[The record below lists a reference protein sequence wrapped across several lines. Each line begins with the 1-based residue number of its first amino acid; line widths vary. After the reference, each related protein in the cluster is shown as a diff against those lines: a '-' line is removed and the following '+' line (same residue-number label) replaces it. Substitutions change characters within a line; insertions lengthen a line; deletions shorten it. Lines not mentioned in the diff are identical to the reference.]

1 MNRPVIQIR
10 DLSAFRGMRRALT
23 GVTFDLH
30 AGEFVALL
38 GLNGAG
44 KSTLLETL
52 AGLLAGYGGSCIV
65 QEKELRDYARRD
77 LSRQVSFL
85 PQWQFGPTGF
95 SVRQIVA
102 MGRYPHS
109 AGWTESPEDQRAI
122 DAALEACQCAH
133 VADRGFQTLSGGERQ
148 RALLASALAQET
160 KILALDEPSA
170 HADPPL
176 QASLFS
182 LLRDRASQGNL
193 CIAAVHD
200 INLAVAFATR
210 VILLHEGGVVYDGKV
225 DELLASK
232 AFAAV
237 FGPQITVLQDTAGRS
252 FAAYSQR
259 LQA

>member
-1 MNRPVIQIR
+1 MMSAIQIR
-10 DLSAFRGMRRALT
+10 DLSAFRGARLVLSN
-23 GVTFDLH
+23 VTFNLH
-30 AGEFVALL
+30 SGEFIALL

-65 QEKELRDYARRD
+65 HGKELRTYSRRD

-122 DAALEACQCAH
+122 NAALEACQCAH
-133 VADRGFQTLSGGERQ
+133 LAGRGFQTLSGGERQ
-148 RALLASALAQET
+148 RALLAAALAQET

-176 QASLFS
+176 QASLFA

-193 CIAAVHD
+193 CMAAVHD

-210 VILLHEGGVVYDGKV
+210 AILLHDGGVAYDGKV
-225 DELLASK
+225 DGLLTSS
-232 AFAAV
+232 AFAEV
-237 FGPQITVLQDTAGRS
+237 FGPRITVLHDTAGRS

-259 LQA
+259 LRR

>member
-1 MNRPVIQIR
+1 MTPVIQIR
-10 DLSAFRGMRRALT
+10 DLSAFRGARRVLSN
-23 GVTFDLH
+23 VTFDLNS
-30 AGEFVALL
+30 GEFVALL

-52 AGLLAGYGGSCIV
+52 AGLLLGYGGSCLV
-65 QEKELRDYARRD
+65 QNKELRSYSRRD

-122 DAALEACQCAH
+122 NAALEACQCAH
-133 VADRGFQTLSGGERQ
+133 LAGRGFQTLSGGERQ

-176 QASLFS
+176 QASLFA
-182 LLRDRASQGNL
+182 LLRDRATQGNL

-210 VILLHEGGVVYDGKV
+210 AILLHNGGVAYDGKV
-225 DELLASK
+225 DGLLASN
-232 AFAAV
+232 AFSVV
-237 FGPQITVLQDTAGRS
+237 FGPQITVLQDMAGRS
-252 FAAYSQR
+252 FAAYAQR
-259 LQA
+259 LQG

>member
-1 MNRPVIQIR
+1 MTPVIQIR
-10 DLSAFRGMRRALT
+10 DLSAFRGARRVLSN
-23 GVTFDLH
+23 VTFDLNS
-30 AGEFVALL
+30 GEFVALL

-52 AGLLAGYGGSCIV
+52 AGLLTGYGGSCLV
-65 QEKELRDYARRD
+65 QNKELCSYARRD

-122 DAALEACQCAH
+122 NAALEACQCAH
-133 VADRGFQTLSGGERQ
+133 LAGRGFQTLSGGERQ

-176 QASLFS
+176 QASLFA
-182 LLRDRASQGNL
+182 LLRDRATQGNL

-210 VILLHEGGVVYDGKV
+210 AIMLHNGGVAYDGKV
-225 DELLASK
+225 DGLLASN
-232 AFAAV
+232 AFSVV
-237 FGPQITVLQDTAGRS
+237 FGPQITVLQDMAGRS
-252 FAAYSQR
+252 FAAYAQR
-259 LQA
+259 LQG

>member
-1 MNRPVIQIR
+1 MTPAIQLR
-10 DLSAFRGMRRALT
+10 DLSAFRGARCVLSN
-23 GVTFDLH
+23 VTFDLH

-38 GLNGAG
+38 GLNGSG

-65 QEKELRDYARRD
+65 YGKELRGYSRRD
-77 LSRQVSFL
+77 LSRRVSFL

-122 DAALEACQCAH
+122 NAALEACQCAH
-133 VADRGFQTLSGGERQ
+133 LAGRGFQTLSGGERQ
-148 RALLASALAQET
+148 RALLAAALAQET

-176 QASLFS
+176 QASLFA
-182 LLRDRASQGNL
+182 LLRDRASQGHL

-210 VILLHEGGVVYDGKV
+210 AILLHDGGVVFDGKV
-225 DELLASK
+225 GELLTSN
-232 AFAAV
+232 AFPLV
-237 FGPQITVLQDTAGRS
+237 FGPQITVLHDTAGRS
-252 FAAYSQR
+252 FAAYAQR
-259 LQA
+259 LQR

>member
-1 MNRPVIQIR
+1 MTPAIEIS
-10 DLSAFRGMRRALT
+10 DLSAFRGARRVLSK
-23 GVTFDLH
+23 VTVDLYG
-30 AGEFVALL
+30 GEFVALL

-52 AGLLAGYGGSCIV
+52 AGLLTGYGGSCLV
-65 QEKELRDYARRD
+65 QDKELRSYSRRD
-77 LSRQVSFL
+77 LSRKVSFL

-122 DAALEACQCAH
+122 NAALEACQCAH
-133 VADRGFQTLSGGERQ
+133 LAGRGFQTLSGGERQ
-148 RALLASALAQET
+148 RALLASSLAQET

-176 QASLFS
+176 QASLFA
-182 LLRDRASQGNL
+182 LLRDRASQGCL

-210 VILLHEGGVVYDGKV
+210 AILLHNGGVIYDGKV
-225 DELLASK
+225 DGLLNSS
-232 AFAAV
+232 AFTEV
-237 FGPQITVLQDTAGRS
+237 FGPQITVLQDMAGRS

-259 LQA
+259 LKG

>member
-1 MNRPVIQIR
+1 MTPVIRIR
-10 DLSAFRGMRRALT
+10 ALSAFRGARHVLSNIS
-23 GVTFDLH
+23 FDLH
-30 AGEFVALL
+30 AGEFAALL

-52 AGLLAGYGGSCIV
+52 AGLLSGYGGSCIV
-65 QEKELRDYARRD
+65 ADKELRSYPRRD

-109 AGWTESPEDQRAI
+109 AGWTESPQDQRAI
-122 DAALEACQCAH
+122 DAAMEACQCAH
-133 VADRGFQTLSGGERQ
+133 LAGRGFQTLSGGERQ

-176 QASLFS
+176 QASLFA

-200 INLAVAFATR
+200 INLAVAYATR
-210 VILLHEGGVVYDGKV
+210 VILLHNGGIAYDGKV
-225 DELLASK
+225 DGLLASS
-232 AFAAV
+232 AFATV
-237 FGPQITVLQDTAGRS
+237 FGPQITVLQDLDGRS
-252 FAAYSQR
+252 FAAYSRR
-259 LQA
+259 LQG